1 MQLPRIEIDLAQIQ
15 DNARSLSRHYAQRG
29 IALMGV
35 SKVTLGDPAI
45 AQAMVHGGVKFI
57 ADSRLENIQKMQ
69 MAGVETQFV
78 LLRSALSQASAI
90 VEFAD
95 ISLNTELAT
104 IRELAYYAQAVDRT
118 HKIIVMVELG
128 DLREGV
134 LPGDLRQFIQAT
146 IGLKNIAIIGLGCN
160 LACYG
165 GVKPNDEKMQA
176 LSDLVMSIEQEF
188 GLNLAIVS
196 GGNSANYD
204 WSESTQNQGRV
215 NNLRLGEALL
225 LGRETLGG
233 KAIVG
238 LHTQAFQLVTEVI
251 ESKLKPSVPFGEIGR
266 NAFGEVPQFVDR
278 GIHRRVIIALGRQD
292 VAIGGLTPQRDV
304 DILGASSDHVVL
316 DGKGGEFAIGSE
328 VRFDLDYGGL
338 LAAMTSPF
346 VTKEFV

>member
-15 DNARSLSRHYAQRG
+15 DNARSLSIRYAQRG

-35 SKVTLGDPAI
+35 SKVTLGDPSI

-78 LLRSALSQASAI
+78 LLRSALSQAAAI

-104 IRELAYYAQAVDRT
+104 LRELSYYAQAADRT

-128 DLREGV
+128 DLREGI
-134 LPGDLRQFIQAT
+134 LPGDLRQFVQAA
-146 IGLKNIAIIGLGCN
+146 IALPKLEIIGLGCN

-165 GVKPNDEKMQA
+165 GVKPDDAKMQQ
-176 LSDLVMSIEQEF
+176 LSDLVGTIEQEL
-188 GLNLAIVS
+188 GLKLAIVS
-196 GGNSANYD
+196 GGNSANYN

-215 NNLRLGEALL
+215 NNLRLGEAIL
-225 LGRETLGG
+225 LGRETLDG
-233 KAIVG
+233 KAILG
-238 LHTQAFQLVTEVI
+238 LHTHAFQLVTEVI
-251 ESKLKPSVPFGEIGR
+251 ESKLKPSVPDGEIGR
-266 NAFGEVPQFVDR
+266 NAFGEVPQFRDR

-292 VAIGGLTPQRDV
+292 VAVSGLTPQRDIE
-304 DILGASSDHVVL
+304 ILGASSDHVVL

-328 VRFDLDYGGL
+328 VKFDLDYAGL
-338 LAAMTSPF
+338 LAVMTSPF